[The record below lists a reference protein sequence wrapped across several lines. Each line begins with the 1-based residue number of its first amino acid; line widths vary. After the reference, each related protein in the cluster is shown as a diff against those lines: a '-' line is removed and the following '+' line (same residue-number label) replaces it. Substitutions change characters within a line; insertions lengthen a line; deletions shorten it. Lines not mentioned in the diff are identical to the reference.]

1 MCRLRTPE
9 EIRQVFSAITDAGGQ
24 LSPDTEPLTIS
35 AFTDRIISAAE
46 IRVSS
51 AALRKTLT
59 GWLKNVGF
67 IKTYTDNDGKSH
79 MDITSVS
86 DSIGIFAENRT
97 SANGTEYKCIMYK
110 PEAQQFIIDN
120 LDPIM
125 EYAVKNLS
133 E

>member
-1 MCRLRTPE
+1 M
-9 EIRQVFSAITDAGGQ
+9 
-24 LSPDTEPLTIS
+24 
-35 AFTDRIISAAE
+35 
-46 IRVSS
+46 SS

-110 PEAQQFIIDN
+110 PKAQQFIIDN

-125 EYAVKNLS
+125 EYAVENLS

>member
-1 MCRLRTPE
+1 
-9 EIRQVFSAITDAGGQ
+9 
-24 LSPDTEPLTIS
+24 
-35 AFTDRIISAAE
+35 
-46 IRVSS
+46 
-51 AALRKTLT
+51 
-59 GWLKNVGF
+59 
-67 IKTYTDNDGKSH
+67 

-110 PEAQQFIIDN
+110 PKAQQFIIDN

-125 EYAVKNLS
+125 EYAVENLS